1 MNADGEGAVAA
12 SNISMAVAN
21 ILGISGEGARVS
33 ESQLRAAKSDL
44 LCDATGDILE
54 ILMGKEVLKMTRE
67 EKANKRPEYAPQ
79 LEGDWASGLNMR
91 MPSRLPR
98 SELFSMMPNKEGKL
112 PERGGSLSPQMR
124 RGPQVRRV
132 LR

>member
-1 MNADGEGAVAA
+1 MRRGMIGMAPRGGRINTNRGGEAVVMNADGEGAVAA

-44 LCDATGDILE
+44 LCDATGEILE
-54 ILMGKEVLKMTRE
+54 ILMGEEVLKMTRE

-79 LEGDWASGLNMR
+79 LE
-91 MPSRLPR
+91 
-98 SELFSMMPNKEGKL
+98 EI
-112 PERGGSLSPQMR
+112 
-124 RGPQVRRV
+124 GPAV
-132 LR
+132 